1 MLSQQELHGIYV
13 PVITPFAQDYEL
25 DLPSYHRYVKNLLSY
40 DIQGLV
46 INGTTGEAPTVAW
59 KEVVQIVEETRR
71 RLDERRLPL
80 IIGTGT
86 NDTVSSMKRTQLA
99 GQIGADAVLVVTPYY
114 SRPSIEG
121 ILQHFRRVAEIGIPV
136 ILYEVP
142 SRTGIRL
149 PVDAIRRI
157 MEIPGVIGM
166 KDSTASTEL
175 MRSLSPYDT
184 KPVLCGNDALFHEM
198 LVHGASGGILASAN
212 MNTEDFLQVFRLT
225 AQGDFFCS
233 EIEFNKSLPYIQK
246 LFEESNPAPLK
257 WSLANQGIISSDFLR
272 LPMGP
277 ITDELK
283 QSLAHE
289 IHNLKKRLIHDSC
302 FSSERQGIPL
312 CLAFR

>member
-1 MLSQQELHGIYV
+1 MNWRKDYAESARTAWHLCSCDHS
-13 PVITPFAQDYEL
+13 FAQDYEL

-225 AQGDFFCS
+225 AKG
-233 EIEFNKSLPYIQK
+233 
-246 LFEESNPAPLK
+246 
-257 WSLANQGIISSDFLR
+257 ISSVPR
-272 LPMGP
+272 S
-277 ITDELK
+277 
-283 QSLAHE
+283 SLTSASLHSKAVRRVE
-289 IHNLKKRLIHDSC
+289 PCS
-302 FSSERQGIPL
+302 
-312 CLAFR
+312 A

>member
-1 MLSQQELHGIYV
+1 MLSQQELHGIFV
-13 PVITPFAQDYEL
+13 PVITPFLQDYEL
-25 DLPSYHRYVKNLLSY
+25 DLPSYHHYLKSLLSY

-59 KEVVQIVEETRR
+59 EEVVQVVEETRGSLGG
-71 RLDERRLPL
+71 RLLPL

-86 NDTVSSMKRTQLA
+86 NDTVSSIKRTELA
-99 GQIGADAVLVVTPYY
+99 GHIGADAVLVITPYY
-114 SRPSIEG
+114 SRPSIDG
-121 ILQHFRRVAEIGIPV
+121 ILQHFRRVAEVGIPV

-149 PVDAIRRI
+149 PVDVIRRI

-166 KDSTASTEL
+166 KDSTESTEL
-175 MRSLSPYDT
+175 MRSLSHYDT
-184 KPVLCGNDALFHEM
+184 KPVLCGNDVLFHEM

-212 MNTEDFLQVFRLT
+212 VNTEVFIRVFQLA
-225 AQGDFFCS
+225 AQGDYSRS
-233 EIEFNKSLPYIQK
+233 EMEFEGLLPYIRK

-257 WSLANQGIISSDFLR
+257 WLLAKQGIISSDTLG

-283 QSLAHE
+283 LSLDHA
-289 IHNLKKRLIHDSC
+289 IQQLKNTD
-302 FSSERQGIPL
+302 FSV
-312 CLAFR
+312 

>member
-13 PVITPFAQDYEL
+13 PVITPFLQDYEL
-25 DLPSYHRYVKNLLSY
+25 DLPSYHRYLKNLLSY

-59 KEVVQIVEETRR
+59 EEVVQVVEETRVSLDG
-71 RLDERRLPL
+71 RLLPL

-86 NDTVSSMKRTQLA
+86 NDTVSSIKRTELA
-99 GQIGADAVLVVTPYY
+99 GQISADAVLVVTPYY
-114 SRPSIEG
+114 SRPSIDG
-121 ILQHFRRVAEIGIPV
+121 ILQHFRRVAEVGIPV

-157 MEIPGVIGM
+157 MEIPGVIGI
-166 KDSTASTEL
+166 KDSTESTEL

-184 KPVLCGNDALFHEM
+184 KPVLCGNDVLFHEM

-212 MNTEDFLQVFRLT
+212 VNTEVFIQVFRLA
-225 AQGDFFCS
+225 AQGNFSCS
-233 EIEFNKSLPYIQK
+233 EIEFNVLIPYIRK

-257 WSLANQGIISSDFLR
+257 WLLAMQGIISSDTLR

-283 QSLAHE
+283 LSLDHAMK
-289 IHNLKKRLIHDSC
+289 I
-302 FSSERQGIPL
+302 
-312 CLAFR
+312 

>member
-1 MLSQQELHGIYV
+1 MLSQQELHGIFI
-13 PVITPFAQDYEL
+13 PVITPFLQDYEL
-25 DLPSYHRYVKNLLSY
+25 DLPSYHHYLKSLLSY

-59 KEVVQIVEETRR
+59 EEVVQVVEQTRGSLGG
-71 RLDERRLPL
+71 RLLPL

-86 NDTVSSMKRTQLA
+86 NDTVSSIKRTELA
-99 GQIGADAVLVVTPYY
+99 GHIGADAVLVVTPYY
-114 SRPSIEG
+114 SHPSIDG
-121 ILQHFRRVAEIGIPV
+121 ILQHFRRVAEVGIPV

-149 PVDAIRRI
+149 PVDVIRRI

-166 KDSTASTEL
+166 KDSTESTEL
-175 MRSLSPYDT
+175 MRSLSHYDT
-184 KPVLCGNDALFHEM
+184 KPVLCGNDVLFHEM

-212 MNTEDFLQVFRLT
+212 VNTEVFIRVFQLA
-225 AQGDFFCS
+225 AQGDYSRS
-233 EIEFNKSLPYIQK
+233 EMEFEDLLPYIRK

-257 WSLANQGIISSDFLR
+257 WLLAKQGIISSDTLR

-283 QSLAHE
+283 LSLDHAMK
-289 IHNLKKRLIHDSC
+289 I
-302 FSSERQGIPL
+302 
-312 CLAFR
+312 